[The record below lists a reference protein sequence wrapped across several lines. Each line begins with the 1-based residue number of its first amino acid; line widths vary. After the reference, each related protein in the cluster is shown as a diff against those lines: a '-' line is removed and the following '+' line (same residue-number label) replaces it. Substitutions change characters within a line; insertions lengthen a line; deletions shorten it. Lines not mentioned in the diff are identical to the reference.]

1 MIRALLFSVL
11 AILSFSSCQEIDEN
25 ILPVVGI
32 YRAHV
37 VGVAGPFDLIIS
49 TDRGDDVII
58 EAPFDGFDWYT
69 LKADIDNQTERT
81 MDININNQQI
91 APFTDI
97 KGTGFFRDGTI
108 ELRYSI
114 NFDGDIVHFKLVG
127 TKI

>member
-1 MIRALLFSVL
+1 
-11 AILSFSSCQEIDEN
+11 
-25 ILPVVGI
+25 
-32 YRAHV
+32 
-37 VGVAGPFDLIIS
+37 
-49 TDRGDDVII
+49 
-58 EAPFDGFDWYT
+58 
-69 LKADIDNQTERT
+69 

>member
-1 MIRALLFSVL
+1 ML
-11 AILSFSSCQEIDEN
+11 
-25 ILPVVGI
+25 
-32 YRAHV
+32 
-37 VGVAGPFDLIIS
+37 
-49 TDRGDDVII
+49 DVYKRQ
-58 EAPFDGFDWYT
+58 GFDWYT

>member
-1 MIRALLFSVL
+1 MIRVLLFSVL
-11 AILSFSSCQEIDEN
+11 ATISFSSC
-25 ILPVVGI
+25 
-32 YRAHV
+32 
-37 VGVAGPFDLIIS
+37 
-49 TDRGDDVII
+49 
-58 EAPFDGFDWYT
+58 GFDWYT

-91 APFTDI
+91 DPFTDI